1 MEEQRAVDLVDI
13 ANGSLD
19 ILNFDVSNQVF
30 QNNKD
35 FMQAWNMLVL
45 KSAQTLILVRS
56 LLLLK
61 KKFNISD
68 FDFEL
73 ILEDFDENNLLGDKL

>member
-1 MEEQRAVDLVDI
+1 MEEQRAVDLTDI

-19 ILNFDVSNQVF
+19 ILNFDVSDQIF
-30 QNNKD
+30 QDNKD

-45 KSAQTLILVRS
+45 KSAQTLILIRS

-61 KKFNISD
+61 RKFNISD

-73 ILEDFDENNLLGDKL
+73 ILEDFDEENLFGDKL

>member
-1 MEEQRAVDLVDI
+1 MEEQPAVDLTDI

-19 ILNFDVSNQVF
+19 ILNFDISNQVF

-45 KSAQTLILVRS
+45 KSAQTLVLVRA

-61 KKFNISD
+61 KKYNISD

-73 ILEDFDENNLLGDKL
+73 TLEDFDENNLFGTE